1 MKKYAINSPEALAR
15 VLVMQMV
22 CDGNFNPEE
31 LEELEH
37 LHVYEVLGISRK
49 GFIQVLHDYCNDISD
64 EADEEGRISLI
75 NRERID
81 FVLDGVSD
89 SKKRLQVAAMA
100 LDLSKSD
107 KTINDAELAVFSHM
121 LKQWRLTLDSL
132 QSAFE
137 S

>member
-1 MKKYAINSPEALAR
+1 MKKYANNSPEAMAR
-15 VLVMQMV
+15 ILVMQMV

-37 LHVYEVLGISRK
+37 LHVYEVIGISRK
-49 GFIQVLHDYCNDISD
+49 GFIQVLQDYCNDISN
-64 EADEEGRISLI
+64 EADDEGRISLI

-81 FVLDGVSD
+81 RILDSVTD
-89 SKKRLQVAAMA
+89 PKKCLQVAAMA

-107 KTINDAELAVFSHM
+107 KIINDAELAVFSHM
-121 LKQWRLTLDSL
+121 LGHWHLTLDSL

>member
-137 S
+137 A

>member
-1 MKKYAINSPEALAR
+1 MKKYANNSPEAMAR
-15 VLVMQMV
+15 ILVMQMV

-37 LHVYEVLGISRK
+37 LHVYEAIGISRK

-81 FVLDGVSD
+81 FILDNVSEP
-89 SKKRLQVAAMA
+89 KKRLQVAAMA

-107 KTINDAELAVFSHM
+107 QVINDAELAVFSHM
-121 LKQWRLTLDSL
+121 LSHWRITLDSL

>member
-81 FVLDGVSD
+81 LVLDGVSD

-137 S
+137 A

>member
-1 MKKYAINSPEALAR
+1 MKKYANNSPEAMAR
-15 VLVMQMV
+15 ILVMQML

-37 LHVYEVLGISRK
+37 LHVYEAIGISRK
-49 GFIQVLHDYCNDISD
+49 GFIQVLQDYCNDISN
-64 EADEEGRISLI
+64 EADDEGRISLI

-81 FVLDGVSD
+81 RILDSVTD
-89 SKKRLQVAAMA
+89 PKKCLQVAAMA

-107 KTINDAELAVFSHM
+107 QIINDAELAVFSHM
-121 LKQWRLTLDSL
+121 LGHWHLTLDSL

>member
-1 MKKYAINSPEALAR
+1 MKKYAINSPEAMAR

-81 FVLDGVSD
+81 LVLDGVSD
-89 SKKRLQVAAMA
+89 NKKRLQVAAMA

-137 S
+137 A